1 VRHVARGMDGSDVT
15 SFDEADGTR
24 RARGQVY
31 LAALMAVVLLVG
43 MGAVVTLVAMV
54 LRATFLAEGLL
65 G

>member
-1 VRHVARGMDGSDVT
+1 VT

-31 LAALMAVVLLVG
+31 LAALMALVLLVA

-54 LRATFLAEGLL
+54 LRATFLAEGLF